1 MMPFHG
7 RCGIQTT
14 QWRLIF
20 DHERVVVTAMIDV
33 VNDTRKIQRNFLRKE
48 IEVFLWLV
56 VRSNIIAPLRRMLE
70 DNKSI
75 QSNIAYR
82 TGRQFPPGR
91 GVRIGDDKN
100 AAFYMSVEPHKR
112 SELKTSYFEAGFHYR
127 QSRCRSRNLRLV
139 FTIDRVGVG
148 VVIRSV
154 ELYDL
159 LKTAFWFRWR
169 SSENWLVGVACRSG
183 KTKPIRTKRGNVHCD
198 WFILPLG
205 FCFRLRQSDFH

>member
-70 DNKSI
+70 DTKSI

-100 AAFYMSVEPHKR
+100 AAFNMSVEPHKR
-112 SELKTSYFEAGFHYR
+112 SELKTSYFQAGFHYR
-127 QSRCRSRNLRLV
+127 QSRCRSRNQKGRTLRSTENSVLIPL
-139 FTIDRVGVG
+139 TI
-148 VVIRSV
+148 
-154 ELYDL
+154 
-159 LKTAFWFRWR
+159 KWK
-169 SSENWLVGVACRSG
+169 LVGRS
-183 KTKPIRTKRGNVHCD
+183 RMQKRKN
-198 WFILPLG
+198 
-205 FCFRLRQSDFH
+205 

>member
-70 DNKSI
+70 DTKSM

-112 SELKTSYFEAGFHYR
+112 SELKTSYFEAAFHYR
-127 QSRCRSRNLRLV
+127 QSRCRSRNQKRRTLRSTENSVLIPL
-139 FTIDRVGVG
+139 TI
-148 VVIRSV
+148 
-154 ELYDL
+154 
-159 LKTAFWFRWR
+159 KWK
-169 SSENWLVGVACRSG
+169 LVGRS
-183 KTKPIRTKRGNVHCD
+183 RMQKRKN
-198 WFILPLG
+198 
-205 FCFRLRQSDFH
+205 